1 MNRRVCRRSQS
12 FHASSAGKALTRAF
26 LHSCLAEGVA
36 RRSLMPQF
44 RLSESQ
50 SHDIANLLTSASKI
64 DTPIITIPG
73 TVACSSLLAAVRL
86 VAAARHT
93 APRPAG
99 RQGSD
104 EDEVEVAQRET
115 RSEGGDLHRARIG
128 VAAGV
133 AVQGAGTAV
142 VDRTS

>member
-1 MNRRVCRRSQS
+1 M
-12 FHASSAGKALTRAF
+12 AF
-26 LHSCLAEGVA
+26 LHSCPAEGVA
-36 RRSLMPQF
+36 RRRLIPQF
-44 RLSESQ
+44 KLSESQ
-50 SHDIANLLTSASKI
+50 SHDIAKLLTCASKI
-64 DTPIITIPG
+64 DTAIITIPG
-73 TVACSSLLAAVRL
+73 TVACWSLLAAVGL

-99 RQGSD
+99 RQGTD
-104 EDEVEVAQRET
+104 DDEVEVAQHGT
-115 RSEGGDLHRARIG
+115 RSKGGDLQRARAG